1 MITQINGQCFEYR
14 GGGFDVDFLDDSAP
28 VSRLPSAEILRF
40 PVSAAPVHTGD
51 RFTPDQI
58 IPLQKI
64 ITPVLAKYGQRF
76 ELCGSYRR
84 GKATVK
90 DLDYVIECTRE
101 NFALLRAELTVA
113 GVEFHRGANEIM
125 NGYLQGVA
133 VDFFRGDAES
143 YISILIWRTGS
154 ANHNI
159 YCATV
164 ARRRKMR
171 ILRTGIEKD
180 GATIHPKTE
189 AEFYSILGVP
199 FMRPDQRDM
208 EG

>member
-1 MITQINGQCFEYR
+1 MINQLSGTCYEWV
-14 GGGFDVDFLDDSAP
+14 GGGFDVNFLDDSAP
-28 VSRLPSAEILRF
+28 AAARSATVFRF
-40 PVSAAPVHTGD
+40 PVASAPLYTGD
-51 RFTPDQI
+51 RYSRNQI

-64 ITPVLAKYGQRF
+64 VAPILAKYGRF
-76 ELCGSYRR
+76 DLCGSYRR
-84 GKATVK
+84 GKPTVK
-90 DLDYVIECTRE
+90 DLDYVIETTRE
-101 NFALLRAELTVA
+101 NFGLLRAELTQA

-125 NGYLQGVA
+125 NGYLRGIA
-133 VDFFRGDAES
+133 VDFFRADPES
-143 YISILIWRTGS
+143 YTSILIWRTGS

-164 ARRRKMR
+164 ARRRGMR
-171 ILRTGIEKD
+171 ILRAGIEKN
-180 GATIHPKTE
+180 GAVIHPKTE